1 MLALGIDIGG
11 TMIKTAIVD
20 SNGTL
25 SEKRLFP
32 TSIDLKDQLLEI
44 VREEL
49 AAHKVEAIGIG
60 TAGRIDPV
68 TGNVNL
74 ATSNLANWTG
84 VPVKTLIQENTG
96 VVTAVLN
103 DSSAAAFGEW
113 FCNYRR
119 AETLV
124 MITVGSGLGGG
135 IVINGSPLLGK
146 RGEAAEFGHI
156 IIHRGGKPCN
166 CGKEGC
172 AEQYISMRLIHSL
185 VAAAAG
191 QEMDRATLI
200 EQYLSG
206 NPVVEEAVS
215 TVTGDL
221 AIVVDSVFLSLDP
234 DLVVV
239 GGGVCELGKRF
250 LNSLREEL
258 SVLSRSSLYTE
269 EDVVLSLS
277 GNDAGI
283 IGAAVYAMAGEA
295 SGHE

>member
-60 TAGRIDPV
+60 TAGRVDPV

-135 IVINGSPLLGK
+135 IVINCSPLLGK

-295 SGHE
+295 SGNE

>member
-32 TSIDLKDQLLEI
+32 TAINLKDQLLEI
-44 VREEL
+44 AKEEL

-60 TAGRIDPV
+60 TAGRVDPI

-84 VPVKTLIQENTG
+84 VPVKTLIQEKTG
-96 VVTAVLN
+96 VVTTVLN

-119 AETLV
+119 VGTLV
-124 MITVGSGLGGG
+124 MLTVGSGLGGG

-156 IIHRGGKPCN
+156 IIHPGGKPCN

-172 AEQYISMRLIHSL
+172 AEQYVSMRLIHSL

-200 EQYLSG
+200 EQYLNG

-234 DLVVV
+234 DIVVV

-277 GNDAGI
+277 GNDAGT
-283 IGAAVYAMAGEA
+283 IGAAVYAMIREA
-295 SGHE
+295 PENE